1 MCPVSST
8 VTCRVLVLLN
18 RSGSWRE
25 RDIIISFRGDLDS
38 TGSCSQIVRC
48 NKVHLNYVKCIIVYT
63 YITLALYRLDLTITD
78 EHYCSRFSIVLPHY
92 E

>member
-1 MCPVSST
+1 MADFPFFKMAAVRHLGFVLRVLGPPTKSIGGLCDCAKFGCNC

-38 TGSCSQIVRC
+38 TGSGSQIVR
-48 NKVHLNYVKCIIVYT
+48 L
-63 YITLALYRLDLTITD
+63 
-78 EHYCSRFSIVLPHY
+78 FSTV
-92 E
+92 

>member
-1 MCPVSST
+1 MLKQWEIEDSIVISS

-38 TGSCSQIVRC
+38 TGSCSQIVR
-48 NKVHLNYVKCIIVYT
+48 LFSTVYGQ
-63 YITLALYRLDLTITD
+63 I
-78 EHYCSRFSIVLPHY
+78 PHN
-92 E
+92 EL